1 MDIILVPGFWLQGS
15 SWDNTTPA
23 LTNAGH
29 TVHPVT
35 PPGLESI
42 DTNREG
48 IGLRDHVNA
57 VVSLLDS
64 LPAGAVLVGHSG
76 GGAVIHAVADARPE
90 RVIRGIYVDS
100 GPLGTGGSI
109 NDELPVVN
117 GEIPLPDWSVF
128 EAEDLHD
135 LNDELKDNFRRIAVP
150 EPVGVAMDKQ
160 ELHDERRYQVPSSVI
175 CCEFSTADAQR
186 WIDGGEPMMAE
197 LAKMTDLELLD
208 LPTGHWPQLTKPAE
222 LGELLLRIVERR

>member
-23 LTNAGH
+23 LIDAGH

-42 DTNREG
+42 EAKRAG
-48 IGLRDHVNA
+48 IGLRDHVDA
-57 VVSLLDS
+57 VLRLLDS

-90 RVIRGIYVDS
+90 KVIRGIYVDS
-100 GPLGTGGSI
+100 GPLGAGGSI

-128 EAEDLHD
+128 EEPDLRD
-135 LNDELKDNFRRIAVP
+135 LNDELKAHFRQVSIP
-150 EPVGVAMDKQ
+150 EPVGVAQDKQ
-160 ELHDERRYQVPSSVI
+160 VLHDERRYQVPSSVI
-175 CCEFSTADAQR
+175 CCEFSAADAQR
-186 WIDGGEPMMAE
+186 WMDGGEPMMAE

-208 LPTGHWPQLTKPAE
+208 LPTGHWPQLTRPKE
-222 LGELLLRIVERR
+222 LGELLLQLVERR